1 MKLKEKIE
9 YRATA
14 TVLQISKILPE
25 CAVYALF
32 KALALLLYTISARR
46 RNLSLTNM
54 GIAFPEKPE
63 NERKA
68 LVKKSY
74 LNLSEGMALNTLIM
88 TGRISDKQLLNMVE
102 TDDWGKFEK
111 NIEASPKG
119 FLAISG
125 HMGNWELSSQYISL
139 RLPRPLHVIARPTTN
154 QLLEDRIVRPLREH
168 FGVTVFYKKNAL
180 MRIMKAINKGGICGL
195 LIDQKLNPGAGGL
208 RVDFFGKSAPTTGSA
223 ALLQIRFGITV
234 NPAFMVKTGFQKYKM
249 IIGESI
255 QWADNGKPMEEQ
267 VMELTRIHQKIMED
281 IIRKYPDQW
290 FWMHNRW
297 NLKGNNG

>member
-1 MKLKEKIE
+1 MKLKEQIE

-25 CAVYALF
+25 CAVYAVF
-32 KALALLLYTISARR
+32 KAFALLLHSMSARR

-54 GIAFPEKPE
+54 KIAFPEKPE

-68 LVKKSY
+68 LVKKCY
-74 LNLSEGMALNTLIM
+74 LNLSEGMALNILIT

-102 TDDWGKFEK
+102 TEDWGKFEK
-111 NIEASPKG
+111 NIEASPNG

-180 MRIMKAINKGGICGL
+180 MRIMKAIKKGGVCGL
-195 LIDQKLNPGAGGL
+195 LIDQKLKPPTGVM
-208 RVDFFGKSAPTTGSA
+208 VDFFGKPAPTTASA
-223 ALLQIRFGITV
+223 ALLQIRFGVTV
-234 NPAFMVKTGFQKYKM
+234 NPAFMIRIAPRKYKL
-249 IIGESI
+249 IIGDAVE
-255 QWADNGKPMEEQ
+255 WTDNGKSDEEQ
-267 VMELTRIHQKIMED
+267 ILELTRIHQGILED
-281 IIRKYPDQW
+281 IIREYPDQW

-297 NLKGNNG
+297 NLKGNHG